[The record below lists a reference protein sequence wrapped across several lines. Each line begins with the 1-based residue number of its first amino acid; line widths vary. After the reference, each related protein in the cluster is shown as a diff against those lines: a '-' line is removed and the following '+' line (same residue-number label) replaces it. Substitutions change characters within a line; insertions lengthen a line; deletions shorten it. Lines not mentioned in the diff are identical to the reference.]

1 MMIRP
6 GLLYCNNL
14 PNFFNYRKAG
24 HFGVGMSPIEEARTL
39 LKQFPSID
47 QQGIASLLG
56 ISTKELRHSIGHDKN
71 TMYTPKS
78 KYQF

>member
-39 LKQFPSID
+39 LKQFPSLD

-56 ISTKELRHSIGHDKN
+56 ISTKELRHPIGHDRN
-71 TMYTPKS
+71 PLQSSKS
-78 KYQF
+78 KCQF

>member
-1 MMIRP
+1 M
-6 GLLYCNNL
+6 

-24 HFGVGMSPIEEARTL
+24 HFGVGMSHIEEARTL
-39 LKQFPSID
+39 LKQFPSLD

-56 ISTKELRHSIGHDKN
+56 ISMKELRHSLSHEK
-71 TMYTPKS
+71 TTVQSTKS